1 MDRHGFIQTELE
13 LKTLILYTLSRT
25 ELSIPFA
32 ELTDLVLCDGA
43 IGYFEYASALS
54 DLAASGHVLCS
65 GTESSEEYTI
75 SPQGKAVLDTCVGT
89 LAVPVRRHVDEALA
103 ELLPRLQRYHLIETS
118 VVIKDENRM
127 STLCRLKDDIGEV
140 FSFELTVPS
149 KEQATEVA
157 NRFRANAEEIYKKFL
172 DYLLGMDED
181 E

>member
-1 MDRHGFIQTELE
+1 MDRHGFVRTELE

-43 IGYFEYASALS
+43 VGYFEYASALS
-54 DLAASGHVLCS
+54 DLAASGHVICA
-65 GTESSEEYTI
+65 GTEQSEEYSI
-75 SPQGKAVLDTCVGT
+75 SPQGTAVLETCVGT
-89 LAVPVRRHVDEALA
+89 LAPSVRRRVDEGITA
-103 ELLPRLQRYHLIETS
+103 LLPRLQRYHLIETS

-127 STLCRLKDDIGEV
+127 STICRLKDDIGEV
-140 FSFELTVPS
+140 FSFELTVPN

-157 NRFRANAEEIYKKFL
+157 NRFRANAESIYKKFL
-172 DYLLGMDED
+172 DYLLGLDE